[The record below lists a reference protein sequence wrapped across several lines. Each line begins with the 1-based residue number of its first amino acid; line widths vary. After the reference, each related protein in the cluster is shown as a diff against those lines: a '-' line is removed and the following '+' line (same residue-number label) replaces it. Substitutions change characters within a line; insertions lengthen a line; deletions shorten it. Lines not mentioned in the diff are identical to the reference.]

1 MRCARWRRYLEGSA
15 TESLDPQCRDPGR
28 RDSGDADQLCGE
40 FDGVFVPKNSHR
52 LLQLLG
58 LERLF
63 QNRDWPLRQNA
74 IEHFAIGVT
83 GNDNDGTIGL
93 FPLNEIVNVIGRTVG
108 KFEIEKDEIEFLFL
122 QRGDRFLDRAND
134 DAAEADFLEEEFKQ
148 ILQTLV
154 IIDDEHSGLSGLF
167 LLEDIFIERVF
178 FDSPTT
184 TDLNGGQLPALHQVV
199 DRRKRNSE
207 IFGGFLNG
215 KQVMHG
221 SYSSTCACSRKIY
234 SRFNHYKD

>member
-1 MRCARWRRYLEGSA
+1 MRGKSARYPNRGS
-15 TESLDPQCRDPGR
+15 LRGQ
-28 RDSGDADQLCGE
+28 
-40 FDGVFVPKNSHR
+40 FYGVLMAKNSYR

-63 QNRDWPLRQNA
+63 QNRDWSLRQNA

-83 GNDNDGTIGL
+83 GNDNDGTVGL
-93 FPLNEIVNVIGRTVG
+93 VPLDEIVNVIGGTIG

-122 QRGDRFLDRAND
+122 QRGDRLFDRAND
-134 DAAEADFLEEEFKQ
+134 DAAEADLLEEDFKQ

-167 LLEDIFIERVF
+167 LLEAIFIERVF

-184 TDLNGGQLPALHQVV
+184 TDLNLEQPSSLHQIIN
-199 DRRKRNSE
+199 RGKRNSE

-215 KQVMHG
+215 EQVMHED
-221 SYSSTCACSRKIY
+221 YSSTCACSCKFY
-234 SRFNHYKD
+234 SRFHHYKD

>member
-1 MRCARWRRYLEGSA
+1 MRGKSARYPNR
-15 TESLDPQCRDPGR
+15 GR
-28 RDSGDADQLCGE
+28 LRGQ
-40 FDGVFVPKNSHR
+40 FDCVFVAENFYR

-63 QNRDWPLRQNA
+63 QNRDWSLRQNA

-93 FPLNEIVNVIGRTVG
+93 IPLDEIVNVIGRTIG
-108 KFEIEKDEIEFLFL
+108 KFEIEKDKIEFLFL
-122 QRGDRFLDRAND
+122 QRGDRFLDGAND

-167 LLEDIFIERVF
+167 LLEDIFIERVL

-184 TDLNGGQLPALHQVV
+184 TDLNGGQLSALHQIIN
-199 DRRKRNSE
+199 RGKRNSE

-215 KQVMHG
+215 EQVMHVD
-221 SYSSTCACSRKIY
+221 YSSTCACSRKIY

>member
-1 MRCARWRRYLEGSA
+1 MRGKSARYPMR
-15 TESLDPQCRDPGR
+15 GR
-28 RDSGDADQLCGE
+28 LRGE
-40 FDGVFVPKNSHR
+40 FDRVFVPKNSHR

-58 LERLF
+58 FERLF
-63 QNRDWPLRQNA
+63 QNRDRPLRQNA

-83 GNDNDGTIGL
+83 SNDNDGTIGL
-93 FPLNEIVNVIGRTVG
+93 FPLNEIVNVIGGTIG

-122 QRGDRFLDRAND
+122 QRGDRFLDGAND
-134 DAAEADFLEEEFKQ
+134 DAAEADLLEEEFKQ

-184 TDLNGGQLPALHQVV
+184 TDLNRGQLPALH
-199 DRRKRNSE
+199 
-207 IFGGFLNG
+207 
-215 KQVMHG
+215 
-221 SYSSTCACSRKIY
+221 
-234 SRFNHYKD
+234 

>member
-1 MRCARWRRYLEGSA
+1 MRGKSARYPMGLHLRGQFYR
-15 TESLDPQCRDPGR
+15 
-28 RDSGDADQLCGE
+28 
-40 FDGVFVPKNSHR
+40 VFVPENSDR

-83 GNDNDGTIGL
+83 SNDNDGTIGL
-93 FPLNEIVNVIGRTVG
+93 FPLNEIVHVIGRTIG
-108 KFEIEKDEIEFLFL
+108 KFEIEKDEIEFRFL
-122 QRGDRFLDRAND
+122 HRSDRFLDGAD
-134 DAAEADFLEEEFKQ
+134 DNAAEADFLEKEFKQ

-154 IIDDEHSGLSGLF
+154 IIDNQHGRLSGLF
-167 LLEDIFIERVF
+167 LLEDIFIERVLF
-178 FDSPTT
+178 NSPTT
-184 TDLNGGQLPALHQVV
+184 TDLNRGQLPALHQIIN
-199 DRRKRNSE
+199 RRKRNSE
-207 IFGGFLNG
+207 IFGSFLNG

-234 SRFNHYKD
+234 SRINHYKD

>member
-1 MRCARWRRYLEGSA
+1 MA
-15 TESLDPQCRDPGR
+15 
-28 RDSGDADQLCGE
+28 
-40 FDGVFVPKNSHR
+40 KNSYR

-63 QNRDWPLRQNA
+63 QNRDWSLRQNA

-83 GNDNDGTIGL
+83 GNDNDGTVGL
-93 FPLNEIVNVIGRTVG
+93 IPLDEIVNVIGGTIG

-122 QRGDRFLDRAND
+122 QRGDRLFDRAND
-134 DAAEADFLEEEFKQ
+134 DAAKADFLEEEFKQ

-154 IIDDEHSGLSGLF
+154 IIDDEDSGLSGLL
-167 LLEDIFIERVF
+167 LLEDIFIEGVL

-215 KQVMHG
+215 EQVMHA

-234 SRFNHYKD
+234 SRFHHYKD

>member
-1 MRCARWRRYLEGSA
+1 MA
-15 TESLDPQCRDPGR
+15 
-28 RDSGDADQLCGE
+28 
-40 FDGVFVPKNSHR
+40 KNSYR

-63 QNRDWPLRQNA
+63 QNRDWSLRQNA

-83 GNDNDGTIGL
+83 GNDNDGTVGL
-93 FPLNEIVNVIGRTVG
+93 IPLDEIVNVIGGTIG

-122 QRGDRFLDRAND
+122 QRGDRLFDRAND
-134 DAAEADFLEEEFKQ
+134 DAAKANFLEEEFKQ
-148 ILQTLV
+148 ILQTLI

-184 TDLNGGQLPALHQVV
+184 TDLNRGQLSALHQIIN
-199 DRRKRNSE
+199 RGKRNSE

-215 KQVMHG
+215 EQVMHDNV
-221 SYSSTCACSRKIY
+221 SSTCACSRKIY
-234 SRFNHYKD
+234 SRFHHYKD

>member
-1 MRCARWRRYLEGSA
+1 MRGKSARYPTR
-15 TESLDPQCRDPGR
+15 GR
-28 RDSGDADQLCGE
+28 LRGE
-40 FDGVFVPKNSHR
+40 FDRVFVPKNSHR

-122 QRGDRFLDRAND
+122 QRGDRFLDGAD
-134 DAAEADFLEEEFKQ
+134 DNATEADFLEEEFKQ

-154 IIDDEHSGLSGLF
+154 IIDNQHGRLSGLL
-167 LLEDIFIERVF
+167 LLEDIFIERVLF
-178 FDSPTT
+178 NSPTT
-184 TDLNGGQLPALHQVV
+184 TDLNGGQLPALHQIIN
-199 DRRKRNSE
+199 RRKRNSE

-221 SYSSTCACSRKIY
+221 FYSPTCACSRKIY
-234 SRFNHYKD
+234 SRFHHYKD